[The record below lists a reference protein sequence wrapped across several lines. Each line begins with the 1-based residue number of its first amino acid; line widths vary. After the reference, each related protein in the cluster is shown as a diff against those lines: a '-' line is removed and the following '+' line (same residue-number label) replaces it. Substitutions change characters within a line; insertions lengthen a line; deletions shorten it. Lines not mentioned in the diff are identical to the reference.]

1 MQSDMLKRISAARF
15 APVMR
20 SPRPGLTP
28 MSSPSALLHDAVEE
42 TENPAAELAAEFGLV
57 ASVLSQAPESL
68 RTGFAALDQ
77 RFVGTVQR

>member
-42 TENPAAELAAEFGLV
+42 TENPAAD
-57 ASVLSQAPESL
+57 LSQAPESL